1 MQDVVAFIRHDPT
14 IGTNTLRP
22 FLEKYIPN
30 FQDMNAQYVTNFR
43 AKVRRWI
50 AIHGPSTSLS
60 YDDAKIIA
68 DPTAAEESI
77 GGDSSLCP
85 AYVQD
90 LMSKLMLKG
99 GDIWDVKKLF

>member
-1 MQDVVAFIRHDPT
+1 MDR
-14 IGTNTLRP
+14 NS
-22 FLEKYIPN
+22 
-30 FQDMNAQYVTNFR
+30 R
-43 AKVRRWI
+43 AKHVFV
-50 AIHGPSTSLS
+50 T